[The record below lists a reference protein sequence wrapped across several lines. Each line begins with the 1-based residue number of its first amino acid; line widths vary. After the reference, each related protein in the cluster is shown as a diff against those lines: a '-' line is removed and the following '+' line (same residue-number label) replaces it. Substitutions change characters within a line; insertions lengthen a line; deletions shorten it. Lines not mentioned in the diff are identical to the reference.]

1 MKSKRIIIR
10 VITRL
15 ASEALNLKILLPLL
29 KVISLRGAFPV
40 VCSQKFMLQ
49 VASLIAMLWS
59 AHEGR
64 RCLSWRALSEVTLIA
79 CALGKATIASD

>member
-15 ASEALNLKILLPLL
+15 ASESENVAPQL
-29 KVISLRGAFPV
+29 KVNSLRGAFPV
-40 VCSQKFMLQ
+40 VCSQKLMLQ
-49 VASLIAMLWS
+49 VASLTTMLWS